1 MRYTLW
7 LNGHLLG
14 ETRLEHRGPGTAQR
28 LGGLKPTL
36 HGLEVLPNLCGFLST
51 AAAMKQA
58 LGEAGVTDP
67 DEEAERTME
76 LMETTAEGRRFTEL
90 VKQLGQLELRE
101 SGGDPAP
108 FHTVIITDIRELG
121 ELTDQPEL
129 AKEASDGPRFI
140 VSATQTSFR
149 TATSALRS
157 AGPRMRIR
165 LEPN

>member
-36 HGLEVLPNLCGFLST
+36 HGLEVLPKLCGFLST

-58 LGEAGVTDP
+58 LEEAGVSDP
-67 DEEAERTME
+67 DQEAERTME
-76 LMETTAEGRRFTEL
+76 LMASTPEGQRFTEL

-101 SGGDPAP
+101 AGGAVAS

-121 ELTDQPEL
+121 ELTERLEVKDI
-129 AKEASDGPRFI
+129 ASDGPRFI

-149 TATSALRS
+149 TASSVMRAP
-157 AGPRMRIR
+157 GVRMRIR

>member
-58 LGEAGVTDP
+58 LGEAGVLDP
-67 DEEAERTME
+67 DQEAERTME
-76 LMETTAEGRRFTEL
+76 LMASTPEGRRFTEL

-101 SGGDPAP
+101 SGGAVAP

-121 ELTDQPEL
+121 ELTDQPDLEHN
-129 AKEASDGPRFI
+129 ASDGSRFI

-149 TATSALRS
+149 TASSVMRAP
-157 AGPRMRIR
+157 GVRMRIR

>member
-14 ETRLEHRGPGTAQR
+14 ETRLEHRGPSTAQR

-36 HGLEVLPNLCGFLST
+36 HGLEILPNLCGFLST
-51 AAAMKQA
+51 AAAMKKA
-58 LGEAGVTDP
+58 LGDAGVTDP
-67 DEEAERTME
+67 DDEAERTME
-76 LMETTAEGRRFTEL
+76 LMATTPEGQRFTEL

-101 SGGDPAP
+101 AGGDVAP
-108 FHTVIITDIRELG
+108 FHTVIVTDIRELG
-121 ELTDQPEL
+121 ELTDQPDLEKQ
-129 AKEASDGPRFI
+129 AADGPRFI

-149 TATSALRS
+149 TASSVMRA
-157 AGPRMRIR
+157 APVRMRIR